1 MKKETQAQS
10 EILRQKASDLLEK
23 KSKKA
28 STKLEGEFHK
38 LIHELQVHQVE
49 LELQNEELIR
59 ANENAEI
66 ATAKYTE
73 LYDFA
78 PTGYFTLSKDGEI
91 KELNIAGAKMLGKNR
106 SELKNR
112 MFGLYVSTGTKPAF
126 NLFIA
131 GIFTNMEQST
141 CEVTLT
147 KNGTSQ
153 IDVNLTGIVTNEGD
167 TCFVTAVDIT
177 ERIRKEHLL
186 RHSESQLAEI
196 QIIANLGTYSFDIVA
211 DKWES
216 SGMLDTIFGINP
228 DFDKSLS
235 GWTSIIHPDWQQEMT
250 DYFNEEVIGKNIKF
264 DKEYKIIR
272 QNDKAECWVHG
283 TGRLIFNDKNQPLI
297 MLGSI
302 RDITYSKQR
311 EEEINVKNAEL
322 LKLNAEKDK
331 FFSII
336 AHDLRGPFGAIHSL
350 TSVIAQNLSGMTLD
364 ELQKAMNLMYN
375 SATNLNLLIGNLL
388 EWSLLKRGITT
399 FNPETF
405 LLLPKIIENIA
416 LASEAA
422 SKKEITIDYDISE
435 HLTVSADPNMFGGIM
450 RNLVSNAFKFTPA
463 GGNIQIS
470 AQSVPGNQVRVSV
483 KDSGIG
489 ISKAMIGNM
498 FRLGANTSRKGTAG
512 ELSTGLGLILC
523 KDFIEKHGGVLEIE
537 SEEGIGTTFYFTL
550 STNAPT
556 VGQTAVK
563 PVVPDIELNVKSKN

>member
-1 MKKETQAQS
+1 MKKETQAKA
-10 EILRQKASDLLEK
+10 EILRQKSSDLLEK

-28 STKLEGEFHK
+28 ATKLEGEFQK

-49 LELQNEELIR
+49 LELQNEELMR

-66 ATAKYTE
+66 ATEKYTE

-91 KELNIAGAKMLGKNR
+91 KELNITGAKMLGKNR

-131 GIFTNMEQST
+131 GIFTNMEQSN

-147 KNGTSQ
+147 KNGTSL
-153 IDVNLTGIVTNEGD
+153 IDVNLTGIVTKEGD
-167 TCFVTAVDIT
+167 ICFVTAVDVT
-177 ERIRKEHLL
+177 ERNRKENLL
-186 RHSESQLAEI
+186 RQSESRLAEI

-228 DFDKSLS
+228 DFDKSFS

-250 DYFNEEVIGKNIKF
+250 DYFNEEVIGKKIKF

-302 RDITYSKQR
+302 RDITHSKQR
-311 EEEINVKNAEL
+311 EEDINVKNAEL

-336 AHDLRGPFGAIHSL
+336 AHDLKGPFNGFVGLNKIMAEQLPSL
-350 TSVIAQNLSGMTLD
+350 DIEEIQKMAETMLRSANNLYKLL
-364 ELQKAMNLMYN
+364 E
-375 SATNLNLLIGNLL
+375 NLLQWSQMEQGLISYNPIAIPLLSSIVENLTTEL
-388 EWSLLKRGITT
+388 DVAKNKGID
-399 FNPETF
+399 FDFDIPDNMAINADVKMF
-405 LLLPKIIENIA
+405 RSIIC
-416 LASEAA
+416 
-422 SKKEITIDYDISE
+422 
-435 HLTVSADPNMFGGIM
+435 
-450 RNLVSNAFKFTPA
+450 NLFANAVKFTPE
-463 GGNIQIS
+463 GGKIIIS
-470 AQSVPGNQVRVSV
+470 AKQLDYHSITISVQ
-483 KDSGIG
+483 DSGIG
-489 ISKAMIGNM
+489 MNSEIISKLFHLTEQIN
-498 FRLGANTSRKGTAG
+498 RRGTTG
-512 ELSTGLGLILC
+512 EHSTGLGLFLC
-523 KDFIEKHGGVLEIE
+523 KDFIEKHGGTIKAV
-537 SEEGIGTTFYFTL
+537 SEEGKGSTFQF
-550 STNAPT
+550 NMPCN
-556 VGQTAVK
+556 G
-563 PVVPDIELNVKSKN
+563 

>member
-1 MKKETQAQS
+1 M
-10 EILRQKASDLLEK
+10 
-23 KSKKA
+23 
-28 STKLEGEFHK
+28 
-38 LIHELQVHQVE
+38 HQVE

-66 ATAKYTE
+66 ATEKYAE
-73 LYDFA
+73 LYNFA
-78 PTGYFTLSKDGEI
+78 PTGYFTLSKEGKI

-112 MFGLYVSTGTKPAF
+112 MFGLYVSTATKPAF

-131 GIFTNMEQST
+131 GIFSNMEQSY

-147 KNGTSQ
+147 KNGTPL
-153 IDVNLTGIVTNEGD
+153 IDVYLTGIVTNEGD

-177 ERIRKEHLL
+177 ERNRKENLL
-186 RHSESQLAEI
+186 RQSESQLAEI

-211 DKWES
+211 DKWTS
-216 SGMLDTIFGINP
+216 SSMLDTIFGINP

-250 DYFNEEVIGKNIKF
+250 DYFNEEVIGKKIKF

-311 EEEINVKNAEL
+311 EEDINVKNAEL

-336 AHDLRGPFGAIHSL
+336 AHDLRGPFGAIHGL
-350 TSVIAQNLSGMTLD
+350 TKVMIENFSAMTHV
-364 ELQKAMNLMYN
+364 ELQKAMNLINN
-375 SATNLNLLIGNLL
+375 SASNLNLLISNLL
-388 EWSLLKRGITT
+388 EWSLLNRGITT
-399 FNPETF
+399 FNPQSF
-405 LLLPKIIENIA
+405 FLLPKIIENIA

-422 SKKEITIDYDISE
+422 AQKEITIDYDISE
-435 HLTVSADPNMFGGIM
+435 QLTVSADPNMFGGIM
-450 RNLVSNAFKFTPA
+450 RNLVSNAVKFTPV

-470 AQSVPGNQVRVSV
+470 AQSLPGNQIRISV
-483 KDSGIG
+483 KDTGIG
-489 ISKAMIGNM
+489 ISKAMIGNL
-498 FRLGANTSRKGTAG
+498 FRLDANTSRKGTAG

-523 KDFIEKHGGVLEIE
+523 KDFIEKHGGVLHIQ
-537 SEEGIGTTFYFTL
+537 SEEGVGSTFYFTL
-550 STNAPT
+550 LANEYS
-556 VGQTAVK
+556 
-563 PVVPDIELNVKSKN
+563 